1 MEQRTFET
9 SLGQIVLSGDFQGD
23 RPFVVMFRGAYAPE
37 GQFTTLASLLPTAR
51 VLIGDIPGWR
61 SPFLREQSLG
71 AYRAA
76 WSEVIAALPG
86 PTAVCGASISGVACL
101 GLNAPNIIGVVVL
114 DPPMTSTD
122 LEPLKVRLADRVANP
137 PNERERELQW
147 SLFGWAADRVQE
159 RDYFPLLDQIKA
171 PVLVLVG
178 DSGADGELP
187 SLVGP
192 ESLAR
197 LVADPRVS
205 VGRVRGGGHH
215 IRHSAFAQALR
226 ALLANSAQREPPRRS
241 GS

>member
-9 SLGQIVLSGDFQGD
+9 SLGQIILSGDFRGD
-23 RPFVVMFRGAYAPE
+23 RPFVVMFRGAYASE

-61 SPFLREQSLG
+61 SPFLREQSLD
-71 AYRAA
+71 AYTEA
-76 WSEVIAALPG
+76 WSEVIAKLAS
-86 PTAVCGASISGVACL
+86 PTAVCGASISGVACF
-101 GLNAPNIIGVVVL
+101 GINAPNLIGVVVL
-114 DPPMTSTD
+114 DPPMTSID
-122 LEPLKVRLADRVANP
+122 LEPLKIRLAHRIANP
-137 PNERERELQW
+137 PNQRECELQW
-147 SLFGWAADRVQE
+147 NLFGWAADRLEE

-178 DSGADGELP
+178 DSGAHGELP

-215 IRHSAFAQALR
+215 IHHSAFAQALR
-226 ALLANSAQREPPRRS
+226 SLLERSDQRNHQPP
-241 GS
+241 